1 VTRPKGEGL
10 YLLRT
15 RPAGAEAVIPVG
27 SPGRAMHGS
36 TGFQLRQHR
45 IFLLKETPAV
55 GFG

>member
-1 VTRPKGEGL
+1 M
-10 YLLRT
+10 
-15 RPAGAEAVIPVG
+15 PVG

-36 TGFQLRQHR
+36 TGFQPRQHR